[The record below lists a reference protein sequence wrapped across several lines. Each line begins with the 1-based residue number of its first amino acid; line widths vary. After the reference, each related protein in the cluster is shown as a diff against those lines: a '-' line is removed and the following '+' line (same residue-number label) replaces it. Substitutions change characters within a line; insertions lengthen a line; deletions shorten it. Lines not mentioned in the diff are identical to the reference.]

1 MVVAASVIDMEARFG
16 SNEERDLVAG
26 QTSSRFAACSTVV
39 VGSGCLLI
47 AFWWANHVLSGPIFG
62 IGLACFCRLHQ
73 PTPRR
78 CAAAFVCTAFFMSSF
93 MALDVRVVRTL
104 WPLDRG
110 ITATNVL
117 VVRLPFRN
125 VRRGDLVAWR
135 LDSTSHGKVAI
146 DRVLA
151 MPGEVLHVGGGAAT
165 ASSGNRT
172 NVVWPVLGVRSSWA
186 FTLDVDQRE
195 FGIIPSTVAW
205 RPSGPEPQPAESQ
218 TIAQNSRVRSE
229 QIVGHVLLVQN
240 SWGMWWRP

>member
-1 MVVAASVIDMEARFG
+1 MAASLIEMEPQFD

-39 VGSGCLLI
+39 VGAGCLLI

-78 CAAAFVCTAFFMSSF
+78 CAAAFVCTSLFMSSF

-104 WPLDRG
+104 WPTDQG

-117 VVRLPFRN
+117 IVRLPFRD
-125 VRRGDLVAWR
+125 VRRGDLVAWQ
-135 LDSTSHGKVAI
+135 LNSTSPNLVAV

-151 MPGEVLHVGGGAAT
+151 MPGEVLHVSGGAAT

-172 NVVWPVLGVRSSWA
+172 NVVSPVLGVRSSWA
-186 FTLDVDQRE
+186 FTLDVNQRE
-195 FGIIPSTVAW
+195 LGIIPSTVAW
-205 RPSGPEPQPAESQ
+205 RPSGPEPQSTESQ
-218 TIAQNSRVRSE
+218 AIAQNSRVRSE
-229 QIVGHVLLVQN
+229 QIVGQVFLVQN